1 MSGGWHHD
9 RVVPIGAYSAVM
21 AAGIIAVA
29 ARENGL
35 GPLAAG
41 FGVAAAALYVVLLA
55 CGAAL
60 PGRVRVALSDP
71 GSGFTV
77 LTVVAATN
85 VLAGL
90 VGGTVGDV
98 LLSLA
103 VLALLVL
110 GRPLVLRARRWP
122 HRTAR
127 GNWLL
132 AVVALQSV
140 VVVVAVLRLAPLAV
154 PAELAWCAG
163 LALYGVIAGWL
174 LARLR
179 NRLAAEEFTP
189 DWWILMG
196 ALAISALA
204 GASLLTDLRGAAP
217 LATPLRV
224 LTVAALAVGG
234 LAIPVLAVLDAR
246 RLLRTPARWYEP
258 ARWAMVFPLGMWSAA
273 SAAVAALVGWP
284 ALRPLSLALLA
295 CAITAWAGTTV
306 GATTTWYR
314 RLAAARGAGR
324 T

>member
-1 MSGGWHHD
+1 MSVRWHHD

-21 AAGIIAVA
+21 AAGIIAAA

-35 GPLAAG
+35 GALAVG
-41 FGVAAAALYVVLLA
+41 FGVAAAALYVVLLVA
-55 CGAAL
+55 GAAL
-60 PGRVRVALSDP
+60 PGRVRLALSDP

-90 VGGTVGDV
+90 AGGDV
-98 LLSLA
+98 LLALA

-110 GRPLVLRARRWP
+110 CRPLVLHARRWP
-122 HRTAR
+122 HHAAR

-163 LALYGVIAGWL
+163 LALYTVIASWL

-179 NRLAAEEFTP
+179 NRPADFTP
-189 DWWILMG
+189 DWWILTG

-204 GASLLTDLRGAAP
+204 GASLLTDLHGAAP
-217 LATPLRV
+217 LATPLR
-224 LTVAALAVGG
+224 LLSVAALGLGG
-234 LAIPVLAVLDAR
+234 LAMPVLAVLDAR

-273 SAAVAALVGWP
+273 SHAVAALLGWP
-284 ALRPLSLALLA
+284 PLQPLSLALLA
-295 CAITAWAGTTV
+295 CAITACTATAL
-306 GATTTWYR
+306 GAATTWYR
-314 RLAAARGAGR
+314 RLTAGDADQ